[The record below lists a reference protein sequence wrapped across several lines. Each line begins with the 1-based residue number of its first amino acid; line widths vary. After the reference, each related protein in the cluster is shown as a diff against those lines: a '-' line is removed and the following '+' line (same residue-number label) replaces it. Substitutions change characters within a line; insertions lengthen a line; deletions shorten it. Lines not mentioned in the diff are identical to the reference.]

1 MMEIWRIA
9 YRSVQS
15 QDWKPMTNKI
25 YFTKGMATGVLKR
38 NEGLTNEHWDDRE
51 KMWVSPSGR
60 LVYRIQ
66 NAIVDWKNYE
76 LL

>member
-1 MMEIWRIA
+1 MEIWRIV
-9 YRSVQS
+9 YRHIDN

-38 NEGLTNEHWDDRE
+38 NERLSNEHWDDIE
-51 KMWVSPSGR
+51 KMWVSPQGR

-66 NAIVDWKNYE
+66 YDNVDWKDYE
-76 LL
+76 SS